1 MSNLHHPPH
10 DHTKPNKARGRSV
23 SGSVL
28 SHPNFEEF
36 AETIELSA
44 GETLFKAGDRVDAV
58 HQVVDGLLRVETTSN
73 GRAGTLIFYFE
84 PGATIGLSFLDWQ
97 PFTVIAVKPSRVIA
111 FDRHKLSAELV
122 ADVYAAARIV
132 SFATKPLADVITYM
146 RLRRIPDVTVRI
158 ASYLLLQFDRRGD
171 VAKGHESV
179 ALQGTRRE
187 WALLLG
193 TSSDL
198 IGAAMRTLVDL
209 KIIERLSETRF
220 ALCDR
225 KALEMLANPDH

>member
-1 MSNLHHPPH
+1 
-10 DHTKPNKARGRSV
+10 
-23 SGSVL
+23 
-28 SHPNFEEF
+28 
-36 AETIELSA
+36 
-44 GETLFKAGDRVDAV
+44 
-58 HQVVDGLLRVETTSN
+58 
-73 GRAGTLIFYFE
+73 
-84 PGATIGLSFLDWQ
+84 
-97 PFTVIAVKPSRVIA
+97 
-111 FDRHKLSAELV
+111 
-122 ADVYAAARIV
+122 
-132 SFATKPLADVITYM
+132 M

-171 VAKGHESV
+171 VVKGHESV

-198 IGAAMRTLVDL
+198 IGAAMRTLIDL